1 MWKNRLCIYFN
12 DDDCINS
19 YDDLLN
25 NIICQVY
32 NIKKNEDKEFYQD
45 NTFPQ
50 IQNEDFFFFF
60 IFINKI
66 R

>member
-19 YDDLLN
+19 FDDLLN
-25 NIICQVY
+25 NIICQVH

-50 IQNEDFFFFF
+50 IQNEDY
-60 IFINKI
+60 
-66 R
+66 